1 MSEKETGV
9 AKLIAVSVAEPAP
22 LGLTGLA
29 VAALVVGLT
38 DIGLTPG
45 AVRSLTIPW
54 VVFLGAVAQ
63 FIAGIMD
70 FKRNNIFGATAF
82 LSYSMLWFSLGLTL
96 NVMIFTGAGYDI
108 RHYVF
113 GLTGFFVFSII
124 LTIASLMTNK
134 TLVSILVGIDLSVGA
149 LIPHYLWEVPSTYAG
164 IFLIYT
170 SAASFYGVAAVLLN
184 VMAGK
189 TILPL
194 GKAIWTPKQQ
204 AKDASGV
211 RNHV

>member
-113 GLTGFFVFSII
+113 
-124 LTIASLMTNK
+124 
-134 TLVSILVGIDLSVGA
+134 DLSVGA